1 MNIIYVFLYYSL
13 FLSVYNSLSSADNIL
28 VFKLFAACFSATC
41 SDFVRRKFTYFR
53 GEKKA
58 CPGPCQ
64 VS

>member
-1 MNIIYVFLYYSL
+1 MNIVHL
-13 FLSVYNSLSSADNIL
+13 FFVLLPLLSVYNSLSSADNIL